1 MCEAVTE
8 GSYIKLIDMVRGQ
21 GSHMQA
27 SLCSPLIGWACVIVE
42 GVR

>member
-8 GSYIKLIDMVRGQ
+8 GSYIKVIDIVSGQ

-27 SLCSPLIGWACVIVE
+27 SLYSPLIGWACVIVKE
-42 GVR
+42 VR